1 MAVTSVAV
9 ETAGRER
16 ERMRL
21 VALVFIVYLLVIL
34 EGGLRKWV
42 FPGFSQY
49 LFFVR
54 DPFVLLAYALAWQGG
69 WWPRQNPLLNVGLGL
84 AATGLIVGLIQ
95 SLTAGG
101 GMEGRLLLAGYGW
114 RNYFFYSPFAV
125 LIGQVVRER
134 ELRWLFRMTLWMAVP
149 VAVLIFLQFRA
160 APDAPI
166 NIGTGATEALQFR
179 GLGLDADHTRPTG
192 TFTSDVGQKLF
203 DASCIA
209 MLMAAW
215 IAPAGRRFIPNWQLL
230 IVTSATLTA
239 LALSGS
245 RGAMV
250 LSGIVVASAIGCSV
264 LLRGAGLSARAILIP
279 SILCIVAVAL
289 YPVVFPDGYS
299 TFMDRWTSASAVE
312 SESFRF
318 GLLGRALSG
327 FVFFFN
333 IIGDTPLVGYGLGLA
348 GNASLTL
355 GVAIQG
361 FSGWAEDDWSR
372 HIVDL
377 GPIFGVAIIVARIAF
392 TVWLTRRCVTGAIR
406 NRDPVPI
413 LLLSF
418 IGTELLFGELT
429 GHGTVN
435 GYGWVF
441 AGLCLAAS
449 APQPL
454 AVYAGGTAG
463 ASVAPPAR
471 VPRFPHLLR

>member
-1 MAVTSVAV
+1 MTAVSGASP
-9 ETAGRER
+9 GRER
-16 ERMRL
+16 ERMRI
-21 VALVFIVYLLVIL
+21 VALVFLVYLLVIL

-49 LFFVR
+49 LFFIR

-69 WWPRQNPLLNVGLGL
+69 WWPRNNPLLSVGLGL

-101 GMEGRLLLAGYGW
+101 GLEGRLLLAGYGW
-114 RNYFFYSPFAV
+114 RNYFYYIPFAV
-125 LIGQVVRER
+125 LVGQVVRER
-134 ELRWLFRMTLWMAVP
+134 ELRWLFRLTLWMAVP
-149 VAVLIFLQFRA
+149 IAVLIFLQFRA

-166 NIGTGATEALQFR
+166 NIGTGASESLQFR

-203 DASCIA
+203 DASCVA

-215 IAPAGRRFIPNWQLL
+215 IAPVGRRFIPNWQLL
-230 IVTSATLTA
+230 IATAATLTA

-250 LSGIVVASAIGCSV
+250 LSGIVVMSAIGCSV

-279 SILCIVAVAL
+279 SILCVVAAVL
-289 YPVVFPDGYS
+289 YPIVFPDGYS
-299 TFMDRWTSASAVE
+299 TFMARWTSAAAVE

-318 GLLGRALSG
+318 GLFGRALYG
-327 FVFFFN
+327 FIFFFN
-333 IIGDTPLVGYGLGLA
+333 IIADTPLVGYGLGLA

-355 GVAIQG
+355 GVTIDG

-377 GPIFGVAIIVARIAF
+377 GPIFGVAIIIARIAF
-392 TVWLTRRCVTGAIR
+392 TVWLTRRCISGAIR

-418 IGTELLFGELT
+418 IGTELLVGELT

-435 GYGWVF
+435 GYGWIF

-449 APQPL
+449 APQPREP
-454 AVYAGGTAG
+454 G
-463 ASVAPPAR
+463 AAPRIGDGVAAPA
-471 VPRFPHLLR
+471 PRFPHLLR